1 MAQKGLMSSK
11 FFLENIG
18 YLSRLSKWKCIVKA
32 KLSCI
37 AKLQIQWMKMYTL
50 VMSLLIQLV
59 LLTSHLSF
67 YGIVSQGIFRPFQPE
82 LLWLGLEGLLGW
94 R

>member
-1 MAQKGLMSSK
+1 MGTYHNTTAKL
-11 FFLENIG
+11 FLKNNG

-32 KLSCI
+32 KPSSI
-37 AKLQIQWMKMYTL
+37 VKLQIQWMKMYTL

-59 LLTSHLSF
+59 LLTSHLSV